1 MIYRWILSKGICL
14 LALTTAMAPC
24 VARAAEP
31 APFDLPGPELTVT
44 VTRAGRTLPIGQVP
58 ALATGDIVR
67 IDANLPEDQSVRYR
81 LISAFLRGAINPPPK
96 KWVSTAETWE
106 KAERK
111 RTLKLTVPDH
121 ARQLVLFMV
130 PDTGGDLGTIS
141 DAVRG
146 RPGEF
151 VRVTQ
156 DINKASLDRTRLNAF
171 ILGIRSQENS
181 HPEYLRNVA
190 PVLSSS
196 LAVKLNPDC
205 LAKIVEFQ
213 AACLVE
219 NRDGLVLG
227 DIHSNSLTETITG
240 APTDLALQLSA
251 TREGG
256 YGFYSP
262 YISVVRDLA
271 RIFGAFNNPEFN
283 YLPAL
288 GVQNG
293 KSVSLLLNS
302 APSFRKPKS
311 VLVAALPAIEKN
323 VPPPLRRSSDAPIC
337 GSRPGVVLGVDGA
350 PLVFATDYAHD
361 MALRLTDKDGHGID
375 APVIARADKGGYIF
389 APSFKAED
397 MSGPMTGR
405 LHGHWGFDAFE
416 GPEFALQFPQPGSLL
431 PVAGQQLTAGTN
443 GKLLVTG
450 PTTTCVRTVTA
461 QFPDGRSVGVKW
473 QASGREMI
481 AIDMPL
487 SDFPSAGNVILS
499 IQSFGADK
507 PELLTIPVQGDQDA
521 AEHPLPPIMLA
532 R

>member
-1 MIYRWILSKGICL
+1 MIYRWFPSRLCI
-14 LALTTAMAPC
+14 LALATCIIPASATAAD
-24 VARAAEP
+24 P
-31 APFDLPGPELTVT
+31 APFDLPGPELSVT
-44 VTRAGRTLPIGQVP
+44 VTRAGKTLPIGQVP

-67 IDANLPEDQSVRYR
+67 IEANLPEDQSVRYR
-81 LISAFLRGAINPPPK
+81 LISAFLRGVTNPPPK
-96 KWVSTAETWE
+96 NWISSAETWQQ
-106 KAERK
+106 KDRK

-130 PDTGGDLGTIS
+130 PDTGGDISTIS
-141 DAVRG
+141 DAIRG

-219 NRDGLVLG
+219 NRDSLVLG
-227 DIHSNSLTETITG
+227 DIHSNSLTETIIG

-262 YISVVRDLA
+262 YIGVMRDLA
-271 RIFGAFNNPEFN
+271 RIFGAFNNPEFS

-288 GVQNG
+288 GIQNG

-311 VLVAALPAIEKN
+311 VLVAALPAIEKD
-323 VPPPLRRSSDAPIC
+323 VPPPLRRSSDAPVC
-337 GSRPGVVLGVDGA
+337 GSRQGVIFGVDGA
-350 PLVFATDYAHD
+350 PLVFATDYAHH
-361 MALRLTDKDGHGID
+361 MAMRLTGKDGRTVE
-375 APVIARADKGGYIF
+375 APLVARADKGGYIF
-389 APSFKAED
+389 ATSFEAEN
-397 MSGPMTGR
+397 MSGQVTGR
-405 LHGHWGFDAFE
+405 LHGYWGFAAFE
-416 GPEFALQFPQPGSLL
+416 GPEFALQFPQTGGWQAAAEQRLTPG
-431 PVAGQQLTAGTN
+431 QMN
-443 GKLLVTG
+443 KLQVTG
-450 PTTTCVRTVTA
+450 PSTACVKNISV
-461 QFPDGRSVGVKW
+461 QLPDGRTLAAQW
-473 QASGREMI
+473 QTLGDDAIS
-481 AIDMPL
+481 IDMPL
-487 SDFPSAGNVILS
+487 SAAPAEGNVMIA
-499 IQSFGADK
+499 IQSFGAEK
-507 PELLTIPVQGDQDA
+507 PEMLTV
-521 AEHPLPPIMLA
+521 PIHA
-532 R
+532 D

>member
-1 MIYRWILSKGICL
+1 MTYRWIRSTRICIVA
-14 LALTTAMAPC
+14 LAASLVP
-24 VARAAEP
+24 VAAAADP
-31 APFDLPGPELTVT
+31 APFDLPGPELSVT

-58 ALATGDIVR
+58 AFATGDIVR

-96 KWVSTAETWE
+96 KWIATAETWDR
-106 KAERK
+106 KERK
-111 RTLKLTVPDH
+111 RGLKLTIPDH

-130 PDTGGDLGTIS
+130 PDTGGDLSTIS
-141 DAVRG
+141 NAIRG

-171 ILGIRSQENS
+171 IMGIRSQENG

-196 LAVKLNPDC
+196 LGVKLNPDC

-219 NRDGLVLG
+219 NRDSLVLG
-227 DIHSNSLTETITG
+227 DIHSNSLTETIIG
-240 APTDLALQLSA
+240 APTDLAFQLSA

-262 YISVVRDLA
+262 YIGVVRDLA

-288 GVQNG
+288 GIANG
-293 KSVSLLLNS
+293 KSVSLVLNS

-323 VPPPLRRSSDAPIC
+323 VPPPLRRSGDAPIC
-337 GSRPGVVLGVDGA
+337 GSRPGAVLGVDGA

-361 MALRLTDKDGHGID
+361 MALRLTDKDGHSVE
-375 APVIARADKGGYIF
+375 APVVARADKGGYIF
-389 APSFKAED
+389 APSFDAGKVK
-397 MSGPMTGR
+397 GPMTGR

-416 GPEFALQFPQPGSLL
+416 GPEFALQFPQTGSLQ
-431 PVAGQQLTAGTN
+431 PVPGQQLIAGKN
-443 GKLLVTG
+443 SKLLVSG
-450 PTTTCVRTVTA
+450 PTTACVRNVSVRL
-461 QFPDGRSVGVKW
+461 PGGRNIGVKW
-473 QASGREMI
+473 QASGPDRI
-481 AIDMPL
+481 VVDMPL
-487 SDFPSAGNVILS
+487 SEEAAVGDAVVA
-499 IQSFGADK
+499 IQSFGMDQ
-507 PELLTIPVQGDQDA
+507 PELLTIAVQSDQPPTEPPD
-521 AEHPLPPIMLA
+521 PL
-532 R
+532 

>member
-1 MIYRWILSKGICL
+1 MTYRWIRSTRICI
-14 LALTTAMAPC
+14 LALTTAMVPV
-24 VARAAEP
+24 VAAAADP
-31 APFDLPGPELTVT
+31 APFDLPGPELSVT

-96 KWVSTAETWE
+96 KWISSAETWE
-106 KAERK
+106 QKERK
-111 RTLKLTVPDH
+111 RNLKLTVPDH

-130 PDTGGDLGTIS
+130 PDTGGDLSTIS
-141 DAVRG
+141 DAIRG

-219 NRDGLVLG
+219 NRDSLVLG
-227 DIHSNSLTETITG
+227 DIHSNSLTETIIG

-262 YISVVRDLA
+262 YIGVVRDLA

-288 GVQNG
+288 GIANG
-293 KSVSLLLNS
+293 KSLSLLLNS

-350 PLVFATDYAHD
+350 PLIFATDYAHD
-361 MALRLTDKDGHGID
+361 MTLRLTGKDGRSVE

-389 APSFKAED
+389 GTSFEPEK

-405 LHGHWGFDAFE
+405 LQGHWGFDAFE
-416 GPEFALQFPQPGSLL
+416 GPEFALQFPQAGSLQA
-431 PVAGQQLTAGTN
+431 VAGQQLIAGKN
-443 GKLLVTG
+443 GKLLVSG
-450 PTTTCVRTVTA
+450 PTTACVKNVSV
-461 QFPDGRSVGVKW
+461 QLPGGRSIGVKW
-473 QASGREMI
+473 QAPGPDTI
-481 AIDMPL
+481 AVDMPL
-487 SDFPSAGNVILS
+487 AELAAAGDAVIA
-499 IQSFGADK
+499 IQSFGTDK
-507 PELLTIPVQGDQDA
+507 PELLTIPVQSDQPA
-521 AEHPLPPIMLA
+521 IEQPAPL
-532 R
+532 

>member
-1 MIYRWILSKGICL
+1 MTYRRISSTRLCI
-14 LALTTAMAPC
+14 LALATCMAS
-24 VARAAEP
+24 VAASAADP
-31 APFDLPGPELTVT
+31 APFDLPGPELLVT
-44 VTRAGRTLPIGQVP
+44 VSRAGRTLPIGQVP
-58 ALATGDIVR
+58 ALASGDVVR
-67 IDANLPEDQSVRYR
+67 IEANLPEDQSIRYR
-81 LISAFLRGAINPPPK
+81 LVSAFLRGVTNPPPK
-96 KWVSTAETWE
+96 NWISSAETWQS
-106 KAERK
+106 KDRK
-111 RTLKLTVPDH
+111 RVLKLTVPDH

-130 PDTGGDLGTIS
+130 PDTGGDLSTIS
-141 DAVRG
+141 DAIRG

-156 DINKASLDRTRLNAF
+156 DINKASLDRSRLNAF

-181 HPEYLRNVA
+181 HPEHLRTVA
-190 PVLSSS
+190 PILSSS

-219 NRDGLVLG
+219 NRDSLVLG
-227 DIHSNSLTETITG
+227 DIHSNSLTETIIG

-262 YISVVRDLA
+262 YIGVVRDLA

-288 GVQNG
+288 GIQNG

-337 GSRPGVVLGVDGA
+337 GSQPGIVLGVDGA
-350 PLVFATDYAHD
+350 PLVFATDYAHN
-361 MALRLTDKDGHGID
+361 MVLRLTGKGGHMVE
-375 APVIARADKGGYIF
+375 APLIARADRGGYIF
-389 APSFKAED
+389 APSFKVD
-397 MSGPMTGR
+397 DLSGPMKGR
-405 LHGHWGFDAFE
+405 LHGHWGFESFD
-416 GPEFALQFPQPGSLL
+416 GPEFALQFPQAGSLQPSADQRL
-431 PVAGQQLTAGTN
+431 LAGKN
-443 GKLLVTG
+443 DRLLLTG
-450 PTTTCVRTVTA
+450 PTTACVKNVSV
-461 QFPDGRSVGVKW
+461 QLPEGRSVAAKW
-473 QASGREMI
+473 QASGDDTI

-487 SDFPSAGNVILS
+487 SNVTTAGNVIVA
-499 IQSFGADK
+499 IQSFGREK
-507 PELLTIPVQGDQDA
+507 PELLTIPVEADQSLSQPPP
-521 AEHPLPPIMLA
+521 PL
-532 R
+532 

>member
-1 MIYRWILSKGICL
+1 MTFRRTPSPRLCL
-14 LALTTAMAPC
+14 FVMVASLASAP
-24 VARAAEP
+24 ASAADP
-31 APFDLPGPELTVT
+31 APFDLAGPELSVS
-44 VTRAGRTLPIGQVP
+44 VSRAGRTLPIGQVP

-67 IDANLPEDQSVRYR
+67 IEANLPPDQSVRYR
-81 LISAFLRGAINPPPK
+81 LISAFLRGVTNPPPK
-96 KWVSTAETWE
+96 SWIGNAETWQQKE
-106 KAERK
+106 KK
-111 RTLKLTVPDH
+111 RILKLTVPDH

-141 DAVRG
+141 DAIRG

-171 ILGIRSQENS
+171 ILGIRSQENT

-205 LAKIVEFQ
+205 LARVVEFQ

-219 NRDGLVLG
+219 NRDSLVLG
-227 DIHSNSLTETITG
+227 DIHSNSLTETIIG

-251 TREGG
+251 TREAG

-262 YISVVRDLA
+262 YIGVVRDLA

-288 GVQNG
+288 GIQNG
-293 KSVSLLLNS
+293 GSMSLLLNS

-337 GSRPGVVLGVDGA
+337 ATRSGAVFGVDGA

-361 MALRLTDKDGHGID
+361 MMLRLPDKDGR
-375 APVIARADKGGYIF
+375 PVDMPVVARADRGGYVF
-389 APSFKAED
+389 ASPFNPGNFKGSA
-397 MSGPMTGR
+397 TAR
-405 LHGHWGFDAFE
+405 LHGFWGFERFD
-416 GPEFALQFPQPGSLL
+416 GPEFMVEFPEDESWQLVPGQRLIT
-431 PVAGQQLTAGTN
+431 GQKNRLAMKGSSYS
-443 GKLLVTG
+443 
-450 PTTTCVRTVTA
+450 CVRNISV
-461 QFPDGRSVGVKW
+461 QLPNGRSIAAPW
-473 QASGREMI
+473 QVQDGDVLSVEI
-481 AIDMPL
+481 PL
-487 SDFPSAGNVILS
+487 SDLTAAGDVRIAV
-499 IQSFGADK
+499 QSFGAEK
-507 PELLTIPVQGDQDA
+507 PVVLTMPVSPV
-521 AEHPLPPIMLA
+521 ETLPAPAL
-532 R
+532 